1 MKLVS
6 VTNVKKKNVI
16 ANVIRRIAMSGLK
29 KKVPLKKV
37 PLKKGLL
44 YNINMKKKAGTSNT
58 KANSTVSPKNFKK
71 MKTGKWT

>member
-16 ANVIRRIAMSGLK
+16 ANVIRRITMSGVK
-29 KKVPLKKV
+29 KIV

-44 YNINMKKKAGTSNT
+44 YNINKRKKAGISRT
-58 KANSTVSPKNFKK
+58 KANTTVSPKNFKK

>member
-1 MKLVS
+1 
-6 VTNVKKKNVI
+6 
-16 ANVIRRIAMSGLK
+16 MSGLK

>member
-16 ANVIRRIAMSGLK
+16 ANVIRRITMSGVK
-29 KKVPLKKV
+29 KKV

-44 YNINMKKKAGTSNT
+44 YNINKKKKAGTSNT